1 MLFGVI
7 SLLHHWHLYPFV
19 AMIAIISD
27 MSVGHANQL
36 FIIDLLYIIHVI
48 VLDVVLAMKV
58 MLKECLEVD
67 AADI

>member
-1 MLFGVI
+1 
-7 SLLHHWHLYPFV
+7 
-19 AMIAIISD
+19 MIAIISD